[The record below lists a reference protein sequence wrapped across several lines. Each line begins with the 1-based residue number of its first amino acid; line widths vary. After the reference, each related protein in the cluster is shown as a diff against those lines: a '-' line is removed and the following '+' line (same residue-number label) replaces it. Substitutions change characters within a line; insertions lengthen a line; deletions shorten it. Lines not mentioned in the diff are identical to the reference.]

1 MEALRVKQTDRK
13 GRGVFATRMMVA
25 GTLIESCPVIVVPA
39 NERGH
44 IDPTILYN
52 YYFSWGT
59 ELADAAIALGY
70 GSLYNHSYKPNAK
83 YVKDLK
89 GGVLEFVAVRDINAG
104 EEITVNYGGSP
115 DGCKP
120 LWFEP
125 INE

>member
-1 MEALRVKQTDRK
+1 MEELRVKQTDRK
-13 GRGVFATRMMVA
+13 GRGVFATRTMVT

-39 NERGH
+39 NERVH
-44 IDPTILYN
+44 IDQTILYN
-52 YYFSWGT
+52 YYFSWGA

-70 GSLYNHSYKPNAK
+70 GSLYNHSYGPNAK

-89 GGVLEFVAVRDINAG
+89 AGVVELVAIRDIVAG

-115 DGCKP
+115 DSCKP